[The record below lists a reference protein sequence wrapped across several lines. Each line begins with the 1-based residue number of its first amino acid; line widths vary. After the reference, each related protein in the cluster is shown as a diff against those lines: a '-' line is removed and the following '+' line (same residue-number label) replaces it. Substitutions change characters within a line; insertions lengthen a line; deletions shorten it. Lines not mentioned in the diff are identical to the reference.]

1 MSQEFVIE
9 KSANQLW
16 RESGTTLSFKDWLNR
31 EKKKYVNF
39 NGNQNVMMVNRPLNN
54 QIKDTLTNI
63 RESVG
68 YKKEAENKTV
78 FGLNKTIIIVLGIS
92 LVAFATYKFIKVVK
106 K

>member
-54 QIKDTLTNI
+54 QIKDTLSSI

-68 YKKEAENKTV
+68 YKKESENKTV
-78 FGLNKTIIIVLGIS
+78 FGLNKTIIIVLGIG
-92 LVAFATYKFIKVVK
+92 LVAFATYKFIKVIK